1 MHLIFN
7 STLNVRNEYSIIKVM
22 VLVSTVT
29 VILSLTY
36 VTHEGRAIT
45 STNNSSSLTEAVQ
58 LGAPFY
64 VQHYKGNLV
73 RPEPWK
79 SVSGNFTGQGI
90 LNGNLNVSAEVNFE
104 RTFRDNDT
112 AFLQGNAQFT
122 AENGDTAGYN
132 YYAFTNYNSDGTSQ
146 GSGTAIFDDGATGE
160 LSFLSNTIGIYK
172 NFVDSSGNGT
182 IQMWQWK

>member
-1 MHLIFN
+1 MKGGLYN
-7 STLNVRNEYSIIKVM
+7 NEQVLMVGSVLMMLFLFAASSFDVNASANDTSAADIAKVGE
-22 VLVSTVT
+22 V
-29 VILSLTY
+29 
-36 VTHEGRAIT
+36 G
-45 STNNSSSLTEAVQ
+45 N
-58 LGAPFY
+58 PFY
-64 VQHYKGNLV
+64 EQHYKGTLGKPDLLNQ
-73 RPEPWK
+73 
-79 SVSGNFTGQGI
+79 SFTGNFTGEGI